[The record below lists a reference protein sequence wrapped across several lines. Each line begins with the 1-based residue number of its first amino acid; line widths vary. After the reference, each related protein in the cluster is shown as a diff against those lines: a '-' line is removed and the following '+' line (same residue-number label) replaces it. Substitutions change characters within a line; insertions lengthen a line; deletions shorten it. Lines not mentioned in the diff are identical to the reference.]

1 MGPIIDCSFF
11 DVYASDM
18 DTFVYC
24 SSLQYYPSMFLVPAK
39 IKTLNW
45 YICKIYVE
53 ESTDQRIPEA
63 VIFLTCWFHKKNKH
77 VCKV

>member
-1 MGPIIDCSFF
+1 MFYMEWLYMNYYSQRDWITIIRIIR
-11 DVYASDM
+11 
-18 DTFVYC
+18 
-24 SSLQYYPSMFLVPAK
+24 FLVPAK
-39 IKTLNW
+39 IKTFNW

-63 VIFLTCWFHKKNKH
+63 VIFYLTRWFHKNKH

>member
-1 MGPIIDCSFF
+1 MLPIFR
-11 DVYASDM
+11 
-18 DTFVYC
+18 
-24 SSLQYYPSMFLVPAK
+24 FLVPAK